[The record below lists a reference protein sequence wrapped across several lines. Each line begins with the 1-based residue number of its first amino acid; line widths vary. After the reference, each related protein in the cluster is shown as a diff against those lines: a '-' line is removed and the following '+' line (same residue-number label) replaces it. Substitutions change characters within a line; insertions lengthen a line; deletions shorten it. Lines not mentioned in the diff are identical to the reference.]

1 MPNVADRLLG
11 ATSTLG
17 CKAPVQAATTA
28 NITLSGEQTV
38 DGVALTEGDRC
49 LVKDQ
54 TDATENGIYEVA
66 TSTWALAKDFDGTG
80 DWRKGTIIP
89 VAAGTVNVG
98 TVWRVS
104 SADPDSIGEDDVDF
118 EQLDFTSVE
127 VSDSVATG
135 SSINL
140 NSVDAEI
147 VSITGS
153 GATITTIS
161 VADGVTKIVRFEGAN
176 TLTHSSSLVLPG
188 SLNIAT
194 AAGDIAMFCGY
205 ASSVVRCAFYSR
217 ADSHPLIAGEGAIV
231 AAATVNLGSVRE
243 QCVTIS
249 GATTITSFGSSAPTG
264 ATKFCRLSGAP
275 LITASANI
283 ITPDGGASIQGASGD
298 CFIARHEGSGVWRV
312 LNYTR
317 AAMQN
322 ASVTTQTPNASTAGE
337 VTLLSHTIPAGRLS
351 SSSAAIRVIGWGIT
365 STSTAAN
372 KRARLFM
379 GADSV
384 ADTGSI
390 ALAGGTW
397 MIDTLICRTSSTGAH
412 AALGRAMFSTGAAGV
427 AGSSQTLLISA
438 PTADVS
444 GAVVMSLAGT
454 ATGSTGGITAYGL
467 VVQHLSV

>member
-54 TDATENGIYEVA
+54 TDATENGIYAVA
-66 TSTWALAKDFDGTG
+66 TSAWALAKDFDGTG
-80 DWRKGTIIP
+80 DWRKGTLVP

-98 TVWRVS
+98 TIWRVS
-104 SADPDSIGEDDVDF
+104 SADPDSIGEDNVSF
-118 EQLDFTSVE
+118 AQLDFTSVE
-127 VSDSVATG
+127 VSASTAVG
-135 SSINL
+135 SSVDL
-140 NSVDAEI
+140 SAVDAEI
-147 VSITGS
+147 VNLTGS
-153 GATITTIS
+153 GATIATIS
-161 VADGVTKIVRFEGAN
+161 IADGVAKIIRFEGQN
-176 TLTHSSSLVLPG
+176 TLTHSSTLVLPG
-188 SLNIAT
+188 SKNLVT
-194 AAGDIAMFCGY
+194 AAGDFAIFCGFS
-205 ASSVVRCAFYSR
+205 SSVVRCAAYSR
-217 ADSHPLIAGEGAIV
+217 ASNPPPYSQAE
-231 AAATVNLGSVRE
+231 T
-243 QCVTIS
+243 
-249 GATTITSFGSSAPTG
+249 
-264 ATKFCRLSGAP
+264 
-275 LITASANI
+275 
-283 ITPDGGASIQGASGD
+283 
-298 CFIARHEGSGVWRV
+298 
-312 LNYTR
+312 
-317 AAMQN
+317 
-322 ASVTTQTPNASTAGE
+322 VTTQTPNPSTSE
-337 VTLLSHTIPAGRLS
+337 ITLLSHTIPAGRLS

-467 VVQHLSV
+467 LVQQLSV